1 MYMQAK
7 VRECDF
13 DGNRYS
19 QPVDGAW
26 VLAQGATGRVCPV
39 MFAGPEYLARNNIV
53 PITREEAEATVAT
66 MENAWVDF

>member
-13 DGNRYS
+13 DGNSYS

-26 VLAQGATGRVCPV
+26 VLAQRATGRVCPV
-39 MFAGPEYLARNNIV
+39 MFAGPEYVARNSIV
-53 PITREEAEATVAT
+53 PITRDEALAIVAE
-66 MENAWVDF
+66 MDRAWADF